1 MTQSGEEFNTIW
13 KYSTVHNK
21 VCKIIEEQTLWG
33 QTTYRVWL
41 PDQDVVVKVK
51 GSDLKPIAVTINS
64 KQEVQR
70 ITFIAT
76 AARIAAS
83 QSEDILLAPI
93 GCNVIPLPHQLKAL
107 NKAISKSQVR
117 YLLAD
122 EVGLG
127 KTIEAGL
134 VMREL
139 KLRGLVRRIL
149 VVAPKGIATQWVSE
163 MQIHFNESF
172 QLLLPGKF
180 GPGQFGGTQ
189 ENNWEKHDQVIC
201 SMDSIKP
208 IEKRKGWSLDRI
220 NQYNKQRFDD
230 LISAGWD
237 LIIVDESHR
246 LQGSTESVARFKLGQ
261 GLSDAAP
268 YILLLSATPHQGKS
282 DGFQRLMSLLDAD
295 VFPDE
300 ASVTQERV
308 KPYVIRTE
316 KRQAIDAEGK
326 LLFKPRQTQLV
337 SVAWSSNHAQQRDL
351 YDAVTEYVREGY
363 NQALASKQNAVG
375 FLMILMQRLVTSSPA
390 AIKATLAR
398 RLEVLNK
405 PSLAIQSTLFT
416 DEEWEDLDGQ
426 QQADELLSS
435 PELSKGRV
443 KALKNEKQEVECLL
457 DLADRCVQLGVD
469 AKADALLDW
478 ISRLQREENDPN
490 LKVLIFTEFVPTQT
504 MLADFLSSR
513 GMSVVTLNGSLSME
527 ERLHV
532 QQEFARDTR
541 ILISTDAGGEG
552 LNLQFCHVIINYDI
566 PWNPMRLEQRIG
578 RVDRI
583 GQKKVVRALNLV
595 FENTVEHRVRE
606 VLEEKLN
613 TILDEFGVDKTGDVL
628 DSAQAGHLFDE
639 LYTGALQHPDA
650 IDQEIEKALQEIRQQ
665 AKAGQSNKYL
675 FTDDTPIDSQ
685 QAEILRQHPLSY
697 WLERMTLS
705 YLTMRYLSPA
715 NDGAI
720 EKHDNGWRLHWPDGE
735 LWENCV
741 FLNSQAEKDQS
752 CQHITLDIPKIRGL
766 VQSLPSWVPGYPV
779 PQVTIP
785 TIPDSVD
792 GIWSLWQ
799 ISLGQQATGKS
810 GRGINQ
816 ANDLKTF
823 FPVYYTSDEKV
834 FPATAK
840 RIWEALL
847 SNDVEIHDNQVPE
860 ENSMKTNWEA
870 IFDETRRHAEDAG
883 AVFFNELKQKHVEA
897 LEIIKEKTE
906 YGFSARQ
913 RAIERIGLPEVKSY
927 RQAKLEQG
935 IDEWERSFEESK
947 QVMAEL
953 TALLILS
960 VVPQTG
966 RKS

>member
-1 MTQSGEEFNTIW
+1 MTEVFSIGQWVWS
-13 KYSTVHNK
+13 STHRQAA
-21 VCKIIEEQTLWG
+21 KIIDSSSLWG
-33 QTTYRVWL
+33 EGYSRLWL
-41 PDQDVVVKVK
+41 PQSDSVVRASNEKL
-51 GSDLKPIAVTINS
+51 SALNEATTTTPAQISYIS
-64 KQEVQR
+64 
-70 ITFIAT
+70 T

-83 QSEDILLAPI
+83 QSEDVLLAPI
-93 GCNVIPLPHQLKAL
+93 GSNVIPLPHQLKAL
-107 NKAISKSQVR
+107 NKAISKTQIR

-163 MQIHFNESF
+163 MQVHFNEPF
-172 QLLLPGKF
+172 ELLI
-180 GPGQFGGTQ
+180 PGQFGETTD
-189 ENNWEKHDQVIC
+189 NTWEKHDQVIC
-201 SMDSIKP
+201 PMDSIKP
-208 IEKRKGWSLDRI
+208 IEKRKGWNLDRI

-246 LQGSTESVARFKLGQ
+246 LQGSTETVARFKLGQ
-261 GLSDAAP
+261 GLADAAP
-268 YILLLSATPHQGKS
+268 YFLLLSATPHQGKS
-282 DGFQRLMSLLDAD
+282 DGFQRLMSLLDRD

-326 LLFKPRQTQLV
+326 PLFRPRQTQLV
-337 SVAWSSNHAQQRDL
+337 SVAWSTSHTQQREL

-363 NQALASKQNAVG
+363 NQARATKQNAIG
-375 FLMILMQRLVTSSPA
+375 FLMILMQRLVVSSPA

-405 PSLAIQSTLFT
+405 PVLATQTTLLT
-416 DEEWEDLDGQ
+416 DEEWDDLDGQ
-426 QQADELLSS
+426 QQADALLNT
-435 PELSKGRV
+435 RV
-443 KALKNEKQEVECLL
+443 KALKNEKQEVQWLL
-457 DLADRCVQLGVD
+457 DLAEQCFQLGVD
-469 AKADALLDW
+469 AKADALLEW
-478 ISRLQREENDPN
+478 VTRLQREENDPN
-490 LKVLIFTEFVPTQT
+490 LKVLIFTEFVSTQA
-504 MLADFLSSR
+504 MLAEFLSSR

-527 ERLHV
+527 ERKHV
-532 QQEFARDTR
+532 QQKFAKDTR

-595 FENTVEHRVRE
+595 FEDTVEHRVRE
-606 VLEEKLN
+606 VLEEKLI
-613 TILDEFGVDKTGDVL
+613 TILEEFGVDKTGDVL

-639 LYTGALQHPDA
+639 LYTGALQHPDD
-650 IDQEIEKALQEIRQQ
+650 IDQEIDKALQELKQQ
-665 AKAGQSNKYL
+665 ARSSQSSKHL
-675 FTDDTPIDSQ
+675 FTDDTPIDAE
-685 QAEILRQHPLSY
+685 QAETLRQHPLPY

-705 YLTMRYLSPA
+705 YLSQA
-715 NDGAI
+715 KGASI
-720 EKHDNGWRLHWPDGE
+720 EKRDSSWQLNWPDGDR
-735 LWENCV
+735 WENCI
-741 FLNSQAEKDQS
+741 FSNSQAEEDQS
-752 CQHITLDIPKIRGL
+752 GQHITLDRPKIRGL
-766 VQSLPSWVPGYPV
+766 VQSLPSWTPGYSI
-779 PQVTIP
+779 PQVSVP
-785 TIPDSVD
+785 TIPDSVN

-799 ISLGQQATGKS
+799 ITLGSSRTHDRYQSSDFKA
-810 GRGINQ
+810 
-816 ANDLKTF
+816 F
-823 FPVYYTSDEKV
+823 FPVYYTSDAKV

-847 SNDVEIHDNQVPE
+847 SNDVAIHQNRSLEGNQLSQDSE
-860 ENSMKTNWEA
+860 TIFYEA
-870 IFDETRRHAEDAG
+870 KHHAEDTG
-883 AVFFNELKQKHVEA
+883 VVFFNDLKQKHSES

-913 RAIERIGLPEVKSY
+913 RAIDRIGLPEVKKY
-927 RQAKLEQG
+927 RQVKLEQE
-935 IDEWERSFEESK
+935 IEEWKKSFEESK
-947 QVMAEL
+947 QIMPEL
-953 TALLILS
+953 SALLVLS
-960 VVPQTG
+960 VVPNNG
-966 RKS
+966 